1 MEYLNCLCMGLEMM
15 KVFRQRMLISD
26 LGKAIRMA
34 GHELLADELE
44 DSLAVFDAV
53 QDEAEVGTEGRYKK
67 PVPNEETGLY
77 ANDYYNDVLKDIL
90 REERERDMVKV
101 CDTNKACEKT
111 VYHSKKTTSIED
123 LVRKGEYYNACL
135 RYQDM
140 YGSTFAEACNAIAE
154 KYLNKTGEQTG
165 DEEE

>member
-1 MEYLNCLCMGLEMM
+1 MEYYNCLCMGLEMM

-26 LGKAIRMA
+26 LAKAIRMA

-53 QDEAEVGTEGRYKK
+53 QDEAEAGTEGRYKK
-67 PVPNEETGLY
+67 PVPDEETGLY
-77 ANDYYNDVLKDIL
+77 ANDYYNDVLKDVL
-90 REERERDMVKV
+90 REERERNMVRTF
-101 CDTNKACEKT
+101 DTNKACEKT

-123 LVRKGEYYNACL
+123 LVRQGEYYNACL

-154 KYLNKTGEQTG
+154 KYLNKAGERTG